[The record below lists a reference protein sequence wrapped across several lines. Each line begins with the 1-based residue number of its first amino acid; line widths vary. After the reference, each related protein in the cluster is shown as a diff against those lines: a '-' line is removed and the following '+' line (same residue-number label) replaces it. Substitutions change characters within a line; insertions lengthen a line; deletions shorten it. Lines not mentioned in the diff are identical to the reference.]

1 MNKKIKGKKT
11 VWFYAVILFT
21 SAIIVLFV
29 TTLSQIRFNKN
40 IFEYKQKIST
50 GQQEKEWIKSNLQE
64 MVEEN
69 KKLILQ
75 IDEIEE
81 EKKSLQNKN
90 QENIKKLEKCRENE
104 AKIKEAYEKLEKAHD
119 RFLKDEIIES
129 SLILY
134 YEIDKSGLS
143 YYGKK
148 AYDELSK
155 KCFLKASKKLYEEG
169 YKLFIQK
176 EYSEAIEKFMF
187 SVQLQNNQYYSDDCY
202 YFAGYAE
209 YNQGKYENASMYMH
223 ILLDKYPE
231 SNYIDDAQ
239 YLLRKIEN

>member
-1 MNKKIKGKKT
+1 MRRKKT
-11 VWFYAVILFT
+11 VWIYAVILFT

-29 TTLSQIRFNKN
+29 TTLSQIKSNRRF
-40 IFEYKQKIST
+40 FEYEQKITS
-50 GQQEKEWIKSNLQE
+50 GQKEKAKFQSSLQDTL
-64 MVEEN
+64 EEN
-69 KKLILQ
+69 KKLALQ
-75 IDEIEE
+75 IDELEE
-81 EKKSLQNKN
+81 EKSSLQNNN
-90 QENIKKLEKCRENE
+90 QESIKKLEESLDSKAR
-104 AKIKEAYEKLEKAHD
+104 IKEAYEKLEKAKD
-119 RFLKDEIIES
+119 RFDNDEIIES

-134 YEIDKSGLS
+134 YEIDKSIFGHF
-143 YYGKK
+143 GKK
-148 AYDELSK
+148 AYEELSK
-155 KCFLKASKKLYEEG
+155 ECFLKASKKLYEQG

-176 EYSEAIEKFMF
+176 KYTEAIEKFMF

-223 ILLDKYPE
+223 ILLDKYPD